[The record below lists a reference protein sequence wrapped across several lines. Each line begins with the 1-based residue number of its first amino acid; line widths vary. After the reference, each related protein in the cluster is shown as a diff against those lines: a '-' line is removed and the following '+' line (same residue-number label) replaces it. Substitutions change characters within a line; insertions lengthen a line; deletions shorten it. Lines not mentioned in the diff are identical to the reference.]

1 MSPPSGAGSQTFFV
15 LSRNGEPR
23 WLLPAGQR
31 RVDSVLAGW
40 SPYRFGSLL
49 KWHAVRAANRFGC
62 LSLLPGMAT
71 STVVAFDHID
81 WASVGWNG
89 ATPPVPAVYL
99 GTPGPARKAVIHL
112 LDSSSGVCHVVVKVP
127 INEGARAAILREAN
141 VLVSLASECRTF
153 LPRLLYLDRG
163 RGIST
168 QTFLTG
174 GSGSRGLL
182 PEYLLLLRA
191 LSLLGETTSIVEHAA
206 MLQEQLLWSAT
217 SDHDL
222 ATISTAL
229 SILCDA
235 AQLPAFWVHGDFAP
249 WNIKHP
255 SDGLP
260 CLLDWEDAQRGG
272 LPLQDAFHFLH
283 VQDYLFG
290 QRPTSHA
297 KQLHHFADELGLTT
311 TQCHKLEVA
320 YLAHSYLQRLTQQQP
335 HHSDFLLNALRIVL
349 REDRPTA
356 PSFSF
361 GRNQPIL
368 PPESP
373 SSSTALHIRSDL
385 FSAVI
390 DQFNL
395 AQLPYCLLSGYEDY
409 PGRIPSDVDFMVLP
423 ADMPRVPTL
432 LAQAANNCGAQ
443 VVQAIQHEASAC
455 YYVLAK
461 DGGRE
466 VGFINPDCC
475 SDYRR
480 RGRMWLRADTIL
492 TARRAFKNFW
502 VPSVPHEF
510 IYYLIKKV
518 LKQSI
523 DARQVRQLHGLY
535 QRARQ
540 DCDTWL
546 HRFWSTPTAN
556 AIERALIKED
566 LSWFASHYGLLLSEL
581 EASPPVEPPLDRFA
595 STLGRLAV
603 SLKRVAQPTGMCVI
617 VSGGAKDQVRTIATA
632 LQQSLTPAFRWTS
645 TLPVASAQPCG
656 DSGNKE
662 DGLGPMQC
670 PALKLCRHAIKIRI
684 ARVRST
690 LAICTFDQ
698 DDVSARRGPLSSMFT
713 RLLWRPD
720 LVLVLSSYSHPE
732 ISNAASAQRH
742 SLLPLGHCS
751 VSYLNK
757 ARSVEETVY
766 QASRV
771 VLQWLSTRQERRL
784 NPDKGPLTPLEAPF
798 PERNSDLPDPSCL
811 EGD

>member
-1 MSPPSGAGSQTFFV
+1 MSPPPGAGSQTFFV

-31 RVDSVLAGW
+31 RLDSVFAGW
-40 SPYRFGSLL
+40 SPYRFDSLL
-49 KWHAVRAANRFGC
+49 KWHSVRAANRIGC
-62 LSLLPGMAT
+62 LSLLPGMPT
-71 STVVAFDHID
+71 SAVVAVDRID

-112 LDSSSGVCHVVVKVP
+112 LDSSSGICHVVVKVP
-127 INEGARAAILREAN
+127 INEGARAAILREAD
-141 VLVSLASECRTF
+141 VLVTLASECF
-153 LPRLLYLDRG
+153 SHLPRLLYLDRS

-191 LSLLGETTSIVEHAA
+191 LRLPGHTTSIVEHAA
-206 MLQEQLLWSAT
+206 MLREQLLWSAT

-229 SILCDA
+229 SILCDP

-260 CLLDWEDAQRGG
+260 CLLDWENAQRGG

-297 KQLHHFADELGLTT
+297 KKLHHFADELGLSTA
-311 TQCHKLEVA
+311 QCHKLEVA
-320 YLAHSYLQRLTQQQP
+320 YLAHSYLQRLTQQQR
-335 HHSDFLLNALRIVL
+335 HHSDFLLDTLRNVL
-349 REDRPTA
+349 REEGQPTA
-356 PSFSF
+356 PSLSF
-361 GRNQPIL
+361 GRNQPTL

-373 SSSTALHIRSDL
+373 SSSAVLHIRSDL

-395 AQLPYCLLSGYEDY
+395 AQLPYCLLSGYKDY
-409 PGRIPSDVDFMVLP
+409 PSRIPSDVDFMVLP
-423 ADMPRVPTL
+423 ADMPRVATL

-480 RGRMWLRADTIL
+480 CGRVWLRADTIL

-556 AIERALIKED
+556 AIERALVKED
-566 LSWFASHYGLLLSEL
+566 LSWFASNCGLLLSEL

-617 VSGGAKDQVRTIATA
+617 VSGEDKDQVRSIATA
-632 LQQSLTPAFRWTS
+632 LQQSLAPAFRWTS
-645 TLPVASAQPCG
+645 SLPVASAQPCR
-656 DSGNKE
+656 DSGNPE
-662 DGLGPMQC
+662 HVSDPMRY
-670 PALKLCRHAIKIRI
+670 PALKLCAGTPSK
-684 ARVRST
+684 S
-690 LAICTFDQ
+690 
-698 DDVSARRGPLSSMFT
+698 VSR
-713 RLLWRPD
+713 
-720 LVLVLSSYSHPE
+720 
-732 ISNAASAQRH
+732 ASAQ
-742 SLLPLGHCS
+742 LLRYVPSIRATCPPEE
-751 VSYLNK
+751 V
-757 ARSVEETVY
+757 RSR
-766 QASRV
+766 QCLRV
-771 VLQWLSTRQERRL
+771 
-784 NPDKGPLTPLEAPF
+784 
-798 PERNSDLPDPSCL
+798 
-811 EGD
+811 